1 CLVATMIAGYAVLD
15 GFDLGAGVVHLFV
28 ARSEAERRLV
38 LASVGPVWDGNEV
51 WLVAGGGLLFFAFP
65 AVYAS
70 GFQGFYLPLI
80 MVLWLLIL
88 RGIAIEFRDEVSSLV
103 WQPFWDVVFAG
114 ASAMLAIFFGAAIG
128 NLVRGVPL
136 DRSGFFFL
144 PLWANLR
151 LMPAAGI
158 LDWFTIIVALGSLA
172 ALTVHGALWVAM
184 KTAGAVAARARK
196 AADTAWWAVLV
207 ITVLLVIIVPLVQPH
222 LGHRFADAPWG
233 FVFPLAAATGMFGVK
248 LVNGA
253 GRVSPLLPVHRRD
266 AHQRGVRPLSVPVAV
281 EHRYGRGA
289 YGLQQRRR
297 DLRPHRGPLL
307 VHPRHG
313 AGHSLFRVRVPPN
326 GVSAK
331 EKIPHPDAGG
341 CQTRGCHAL
350 AERLSIQFTAR
361 L

>member
-15 GFDLGAGVVHLFV
+15 GFDLGAGIVHVFV
-28 ARSEAERRLV
+28 ARSDAERRSV

-88 RGIAIEFRDEVSSLV
+88 RGIAIEFRDKVSSLV

-128 NLVRGVPL
+128 NVVRGVPL

-172 ALTVHGALWVAM
+172 ALTVHGALWVVM

-196 AADTAWWAVLV
+196 AADAAWWAVLV

-222 LGHRFADAPWG
+222 RGHRDVRDEAVERRRARD
-233 FVFPLAAATGMFGVK
+233 
-248 LVNGA
+248 
-253 GRVSPLLPVHRRD
+253 RSVSRLLPVHRRD